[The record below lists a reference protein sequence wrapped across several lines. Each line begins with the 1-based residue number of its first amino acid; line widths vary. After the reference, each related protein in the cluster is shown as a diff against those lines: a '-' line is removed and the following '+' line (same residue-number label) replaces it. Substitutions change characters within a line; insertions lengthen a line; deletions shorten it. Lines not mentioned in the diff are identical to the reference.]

1 MNNSINFLVTFFT
14 VKISVILEEKGRSK
28 SMYWQV
34 IMENEEVILFAAV
47 LVASLWLFIKRVYVE
62 RLPSYFYCKYVFLTG
77 CDSGFGR
84 ETALRLDS
92 LGFNVFATCLTR
104 EGQADLTA
112 MCSKRLKVIHLDVT
126 DSQEIRNAYKFVE
139 QSLPENTGMLLWKRI
154 QRLNK

>member
-1 MNNSINFLVTFFT
+1 
-14 VKISVILEEKGRSK
+14 
-28 SMYWQV
+28 MYWQV

-112 MCSKRLKVIHLDVT
+112 MCSKRLQVIHLDVT

-139 QSLPENTGMLLWKRI
+139 QSLPENTGMLL
-154 QRLNK
+154 